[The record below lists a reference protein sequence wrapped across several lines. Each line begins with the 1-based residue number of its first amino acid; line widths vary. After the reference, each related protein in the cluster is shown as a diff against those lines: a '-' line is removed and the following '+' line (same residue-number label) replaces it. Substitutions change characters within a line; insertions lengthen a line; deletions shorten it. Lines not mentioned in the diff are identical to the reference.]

1 MWQSNLF
8 SVGPQFRKR
17 GRRLFI
23 RTSPIT
29 RVLSLGLI
37 NRTVIV
43 DPDRKILT
51 VRDKRFWFGSRI
63 ERYPYDLVTAV
74 SFNFLRGIDHDS
86 TAFGSDRV
94 EAYAVGLKL
103 YGSAN
108 PDVHLFWFVGEGR
121 FTNNGPW
128 PDWVY
133 WYESLTDVCGTH
145 EEEAQHFVT
154 TLGWAMN
161 KPIVPK

>member
-1 MWQSNLF
+1 MWQSRLF
-8 SVGPQFRKR
+8 SVGPQFHRR
-17 GRRLFI
+17 GRRLLI
-23 RTSPIT
+23 RSSAVT
-29 RVLSLGLI
+29 RALSLGLL
-37 NRTVIV
+37 NRTVTV
-43 DPDRKILT
+43 DPERKVLT
-51 VRDKRFWFGSRI
+51 VRDKRLWFRSRT
-63 ERYPYDLVTAV
+63 ERYPFDLVTAV
-74 SFNFLRGIDHDS
+74 SFSFLRGIAHDS

-103 YGSAN
+103 YGTAE

-121 FTNNGPW
+121 FTNNGPL

-145 EEEAQHFVT
+145 EEEAQQFVT
-154 TLGWAMN
+154 CLAWAMN